1 MNKEETKIGFIG
13 TGVMGK
19 SMALHLIKAGYTVLL
34 FSRTKEK
41 AAPLI
46 SQGATWIDSPKELAK
61 QANIVITMVGY
72 PDDVKSIYLGEDG
85 LIENANPHTYLID
98 MTTSTPTLAKEIAEK
113 AKQKEMYAIDAPV
126 SGGDIGAKNGTLS
139 IMVGG
144 DEAAYQSIFPI
155 LQYTGENIV
164 YQGVAGAGQH
174 TKMANQIAIASNMI
188 GVCEAIIYAE
198 QAGLNSENV
207 LRSITS
213 GAAGS
218 WSLSNLVPRMIS
230 GDFSPGFYIKHFIK
244 DMTIAL
250 DEAEKMG
257 METPGLSLAKEMYE
271 KLATDGEGESGTQA
285 LYKYW
290 ER

>member
-155 LQYTGENIV
+155 LQYMGENIV